1 MPNEYDAAS
10 AKPRPRDTGRRAAEP
25 RRLRRRAPVRPL
37 PAWPTM
43 IDETI
48 GSIGSTHGVSE
59 SSRPA
64 MKNAPTI
71 GQNEPPRSTAS
82 IARSPSAAGGGV
94 APRSPPATPARAPE
108 APHPR
113 RLDAR
118 TCRVPPKPVRPTA
131 ARALHRRIAQAR
143 VGAALAGD
151 DEAELGAGLL
161 DRHGDREH
169 VAIGL
174 DVLLEG
180 LVELDLAGRETGA
193 PSVAPSA
200 ANLNCSR

>member
-10 AKPRPRDTGRRAAEP
+10 AKPRRRDSRPTRCRAAP
-25 RRLRRRAPVRPL
+25 RRRAPARPL

-82 IARSPSAAGGGV
+82 IARARRRGGGGADAALV
-94 APRSPPATPARAPE
+94 
-108 APHPR
+108 
-113 RLDAR
+113 DAR
-118 TCRVPPKPVRPTA
+118 PAPPRATA
-131 ARALHRRIAQAR
+131 PASVDARRAGAAEAGQADRRRALHRRIAQAR

-161 DRHGDREH
+161 DRDDDRDR

-180 LVELDLAGRETGA
+180 LVELHLAGRDA
-193 PSVAPSA
+193 PACRA
-200 ANLNCSR
+200 SRRRRRT